1 MHMTGTQLIA
11 ARREEVWAALND
23 INVLRQCIPG
33 CRSIEKLTN
42 TDIAAHVEVPFGL
55 VKAMFS
61 GRVKLSDLDPP
72 NGCRFRGEGSA
83 GLAGYAQ
90 GGGVVRLIEDGAG
103 TLLTYEGKADLG
115 GALAQLDGRLNEAAA
130 RKLAGEFFE
139 RFGGACSRLWY
150 R

>member
-23 INVLRQCIPG
+23 VDVLRQCIPG
-33 CRSIEKLTN
+33 CRSIKKLTN
-42 TDIAAHVEVPFGL
+42 TDIAANGELQFGL
-55 VKAMFS
+55 VRATFS
-61 GRVKLSDLDPP
+61 GKVKLLDLDPP
-72 NGCRFRGEGSA
+72 NGCRMRGEGRA
-83 GLAGYAQ
+83 GVAGYAK

-115 GALAQLDGRLNEAAA
+115 GTLGWLSDAAA

-139 RFGGACSRLWY
+139 RFGGACHRL